1 MSSVS
6 DVKALSKDVLS
17 EYNDVFTGLGY
28 IANYKIALQEEA
40 VPKQNAPRTVPIPF
54 RDDLKKTLDEM
65 EKKGHLAKVHEPTDW
80 VSTAADLKKCNG
92 KLRVCLDPRELN
104 KYVKVPKL
112 RLPTIDNVTSTILA
126 ITCWDTSPFALKN
139 ARF

>member
-17 EYNDVFTGLGY
+17 EYNDLFTGLGY

-54 RDDLKKTLDEM
+54 RDDLKKTLDEI
-65 EKKGHLAKVHEPTDW
+65 EKKGHLAKVHEPTD
-80 VSTAADLKKCNG
+80 
-92 KLRVCLDPRELN
+92 
-104 KYVKVPKL
+104 
-112 RLPTIDNVTSTILA
+112 
-126 ITCWDTSPFALKN
+126 
-139 ARF
+139 